1 MAEITSSH
9 IEAKR
14 KDRFGQS
21 TCTVLTEETFG
32 PQTLSKCSLIPLTFL
47 LQMRSTHKDRYKDN
61 YRYCSNL
68 TY

>member
-32 PQTLSKCSLIPLTFL
+32 PQTLSKCSVIPLTFL
-47 LQMRSTHKDRYKDN
+47 GLSEGQMQ
-61 YRYCSNL
+61 
-68 TY
+68 